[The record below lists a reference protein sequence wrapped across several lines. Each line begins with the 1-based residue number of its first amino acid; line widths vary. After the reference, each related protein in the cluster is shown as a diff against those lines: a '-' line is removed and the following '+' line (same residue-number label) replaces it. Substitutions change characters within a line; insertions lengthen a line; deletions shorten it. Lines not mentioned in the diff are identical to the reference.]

1 MIQVNKFHLLQDKPI
16 EEMMRLRKED
26 IDKPISQADLD
37 AALQRCKK
45 TSDDVE
51 VQRWVQ
57 VHTTQMQQQSDLPG
71 FVKIWWLCFPLCL
84 RLAG

>member
-1 MIQVNKFHLLQDKPI
+1 
-16 EEMMRLRKED
+16 MRLRKED

-51 VQRWVQ
+51 VQRCASITNAV
-57 VHTTQMQQQSDLPG
+57 T
-71 FVKIWWLCFPLCL
+71 I
-84 RLAG
+84 

>member
-1 MIQVNKFHLLQDKPI
+1 MIQVNRCQLFQDKPI

-51 VQRWVQ
+51 VQR
-57 VHTTQMQQQSDLPG
+57 
-71 FVKIWWLCFPLCL
+71 
-84 RLAG
+84 